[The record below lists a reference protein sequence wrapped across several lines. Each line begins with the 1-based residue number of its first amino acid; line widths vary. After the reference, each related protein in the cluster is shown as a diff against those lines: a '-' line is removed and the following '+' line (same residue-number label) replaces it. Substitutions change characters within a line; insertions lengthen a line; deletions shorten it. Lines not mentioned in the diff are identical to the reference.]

1 MPDGAQFCVNDSPSH
16 FLEVT
21 ASFLRFGF
29 GFGPERGMQLP
40 VWISRRSRAA
50 AEIP

>member
-1 MPDGAQFCVNDSPSH
+1 MPDGAQFYVNDSPSH
-16 FLEVT
+16 CLEVT
-21 ASFLRFGF
+21 ASYLRFGF
-29 GFGPERGMQLP
+29 GLGSERGMELP